1 MVVSAGHGHLGG
13 ALRVCPDRGAVAR
26 VVRRLGVVEE
36 RDVLVAEIHQVPHGF
51 ARHLV
56 EVDVDVS

>member
-1 MVVSAGHGHLGG
+1 
-13 ALRVCPDRGAVAR
+13 
-26 VVRRLGVVEE
+26 VVEE